1 MISKAFARGV
11 IAMLVATAAHAQTD
25 VIQLKR
31 ASELRSLPSEVSSS
45 VASLPAQTSLSRLP
59 ERQGA
64 WMRVKTESGQTG
76 WVHMFDVGS
85 TATPAPASASNAQSG
100 ANPLSGALRGLTGLF
115 NGGGTKPTTT
125 TSTSTVGIRGLGA
138 EDIANAQPNAA
149 ALGTAESM
157 RVDPAQAK
165 RFAADA
171 QLVARAVDPLP
182 APPAPPSRDAD
193 AGGPGKMGG
202 K

>member
-11 IAMLVATAAHAQTD
+11 IAMTVATAAHAQTD
-25 VIQLKR
+25 VLQLKR
-31 ASELRSLPSEVSSS
+31 ASELRSLPAETSAS
-45 VASLPAQTSLSRLP
+45 VASLPAQTALSRLP

-85 TATPAPASASNAQSG
+85 TAAPAPLPASNAQSS
-100 ANPLSGALRGLTGLF
+100 ANPLSGALRGLTSLF

-125 TSTSTVGIRGLGA
+125 TATSTVGIRGLGA

-165 RFAADA
+165 RFATEA
-171 QLVARAVDPLP
+171 QIVARAVDPLP
-182 APPAPPSRDAD
+182 APAPPPGRDGD